1 MAVQHELPRLRT
13 RGRQARAPH
22 HVIEA
27 AFEHDDQVFAGVAL
41 SAHGLLKVVAELP
54 LQQAVRSFHLLFLA
68 QLQAVTR
75 DLGAPRLPVLPRH
88 EIALLNGAF
97 LRKATQAL
105 QKQLLP
111 FPAAEPA
118 NRFAMS
124 CQRYFSFTRTTFRFQ
139 KDSLSGRSKIAIAAP
154 CLPRANSTHPD
165 RQCGTRRASRRTEN
179 SAHRASSLARSNSR
193 DMRPRLR
200 HTSKIERPA
209 LPDSWADRTEPASAR
224 RRRNTDGPTASAVP
238 LGSRSA

>member
-22 HVIEA
+22 DVIEA

-41 SAHGLLKVVAELP
+41 RAHGLLKVVAELP
-54 LQQAVRSFHLLFLA
+54 LQQAVSALHLLFLA

-75 DLGAPRLPVLPRH
+75 DLGSPRLPVLPRN

-111 FPAAEPA
+111 FPAAEA
-118 NRFAMS
+118 ADCISVS
-124 CQRYFSFTRTTFRFQ
+124 CQVCFSFTSDNDQLRIV
-139 KDSLSGRSKIAIAAP
+139 LPLCRSQISIAALYP
-154 CLPRANSTHPD
+154 RRANSTHRD
-165 RQCGTRRASRRTEN
+165 RQSETRHASRRTEH
-179 SAHRASSLARSNSR
+179 SAHRASTHARSNSR
-193 DMRPRLR
+193 DM
-200 HTSKIERPA
+200 
-209 LPDSWADRTEPASAR
+209 
-224 RRRNTDGPTASAVP
+224 
-238 LGSRSA
+238 